1 MRYWLY
7 KANRD
12 GGPRTD
18 GGDWV
23 QDVFMKRSAQDW
35 GGSDCTFS
43 PESIHLIDDEMSV
56 GDVVVAYQTD
66 DEAVV
71 GFCRVERIYGD
82 PGEKRMVVLP
92 IQRIIP
98 GFPIHQHKHG
108 TVLASS
114 SAVNGPVM
122 LRELDR
128 AQMEELLM
136 LSGAPR
142 RVMQGKPKAGGYES

>member
-7 KANRD
+7 KVNRD

-23 QDVFMKRSAQDW
+23 QDVFAKRSAQDW

-66 DEAVV
+66 DQAVV

-82 PGEKRMVVLP
+82 PGEKRLVLQP
-92 IQRIIP
+92 IQRVSP
-98 GFPIHQHKHG
+98 GLHIHQHKHG
-108 TVLASS
+108 TTLATS

-122 LRELDR
+122 LRELER
-128 AQMEELLM
+128 AHMDVLLA
-136 LSGAPR
+136 LTSSPR
-142 RVMQGKPKAGGYES
+142 RVLQGKPAPGGYRP